1 MVRVTGHQRIRI
13 YLLLKDFWVFH
24 SKLNKQ
30 IVVRVALS
38 FFKQWN
44 LEQKPA
50 IFGGQEIYPHLNVS
64 CDLAFLQATLRY
76 PMQGYLKIF
85 YMF

>member
-1 MVRVTGHQRIRI
+1 MLLLSLVRVTGHQRIRI

-50 IFGGQEIYPHLNVS
+50 IFIGAGDRTPAYPKLFTVGKW
-64 CDLAFLQATLRY
+64 F
-76 PMQGYLKIF
+76 GIIFKIK
-85 YMF
+85 